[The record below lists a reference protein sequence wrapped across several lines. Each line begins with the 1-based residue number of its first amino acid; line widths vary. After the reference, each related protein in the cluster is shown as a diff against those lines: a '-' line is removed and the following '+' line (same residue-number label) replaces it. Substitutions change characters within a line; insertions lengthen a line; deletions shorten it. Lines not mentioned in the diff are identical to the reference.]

1 MVFNKSF
8 FLDFLI
14 NLRFFAFPVAPNRKE
29 GHENN
34 EYKAAHN
41 NAENIP
47 PIELISVFRRVSGRS
62 QTYSELLKIKNR
74 IVVPDKGVAKY
85 IEALR
90 CRYRTYHY
98 LTKIGLVV

>member
-1 MVFNKSF
+1 
-8 FLDFLI
+8 
-14 NLRFFAFPVAPNRKE
+14 
-29 GHENN
+29 
-34 EYKAAHN
+34 
-41 NAENIP
+41 
-47 PIELISVFRRVSGRS
+47 VSGRS

-98 LTKIGLVV
+98 LTKIGLVVWYRVARRRYAIRDTVNHNDDIL

>member
-1 MVFNKSF
+1 
-8 FLDFLI
+8 
-14 NLRFFAFPVAPNRKE
+14 
-29 GHENN
+29 
-34 EYKAAHN
+34 
-41 NAENIP
+41 
-47 PIELISVFRRVSGRS
+47 VSGRS

-98 LTKIGLVV
+98 LT